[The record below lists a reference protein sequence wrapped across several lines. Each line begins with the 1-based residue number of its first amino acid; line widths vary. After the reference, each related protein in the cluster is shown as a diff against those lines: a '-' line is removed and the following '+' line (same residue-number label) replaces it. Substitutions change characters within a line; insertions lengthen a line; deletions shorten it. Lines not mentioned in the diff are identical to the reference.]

1 MTVLVRNILSFL
13 PNGWLSPFKFPASCR
28 WSQCIDWISQMHK
41 IDYAPSP
48 LIKSRDTATL
58 IIHFSSSHH
67 SLNLPPM
74 PAVQKSKLA
83 SNDTVHSYHSCIC
96 HFSDV
101 KIATRKVEHTKCSF
115 VSIPSE
121 LSVILN
127 FHHDVGKVCSYV
139 NIWFTK
145 ISSWRIQFSL
155 LLIWM

>member
-1 MTVLVRNILSFL
+1 
-13 PNGWLSPFKFPASCR
+13 
-28 WSQCIDWISQMHK
+28 MHE

-101 KIATRKVEHTKCSF
+101 KIATRKVEHTNA
-115 VSIPSE
+115 V
-121 LSVILN
+121 LSPFLPN
-127 FHHDVGKVCSYV
+127 FP
-139 NIWFTK
+139 
-145 ISSWRIQFSL
+145 
-155 LLIWM
+155 